1 MFLQQYSFAELIDII
16 PFSVFADRDIIERV
30 TDVYIFVSLINQKF
44 AQSVNE
50 AV

>member
-30 TDVYIFVSLINQKF
+30 TDVYIAVFTRKYCF
-44 AQSVNE
+44 ARQ
-50 AV
+50 